1 MKDIPVIGINIRS
14 IEANRE
20 EQLEGNLQVNNSPRI
35 VDVEEKSVGS
45 LGKDA
50 LSIDFEYTCSY
61 DEEDGD
67 DSVAEIVMGG
77 EVLFMT
83 ENPGEVVE
91 NWEEDQQL
99 PNEVTVPVIN
109 SVMRKCLTRS
119 IDLSEELQLPP
130 PLRFPRAKEQSDN
143 ARYIS

>member
-1 MKDIPVIGINIRS
+1 MPVIGINIKS
-14 IEANRE
+14 IEADRE
-20 EQLEGNLQVNNSPRI
+20 DQVQGNLQVNNSPRI
-35 VDVEEKSVGS
+35 IDVQEKSVGS

-61 DEEDGD
+61 DEEGGD
-67 DSVAEIVMGG
+67 QGVAEIVMGG

-91 NWEEDQQL
+91 NWDENKDL
-99 PNEVTVPVIN
+99 PNEITVPVIN

-119 IDLSEELQLPP
+119 VDLSEELQLPP